1 MRGWLVVLVVLATAR
16 VADAGTWYYKWSC
29 AGACAPNQLSIRG
42 VEGPFAS
49 ESMCTDARWGDSR
62 RWEFIGPG
70 NLGGLSSCAE
80 YDGTPTADDV
90 GSRAVVA
97 PVTQRYSIA
106 AVGGRGWKVRDE
118 TGDTDGLSTFGIDLN
133 IVMGPRPWI
142 GLETGLGIQR
152 APIRSPRWTGE
163 VNMFVI
169 PWTVGFASSPPI
181 LRTKSLELRLDLAA
195 DIAFLFR
202 ANCEECDAAN
212 VSGSAIAWILRGG
225 IDIYPRAA
233 RTPGI
238 GLHAAMWFGKQGSI
252 TDDTVNSDIEI
263 IAPRFFVELALLG
276 RNGALFW

>member
-1 MRGWLVVLVVLATAR
+1 MVVLVVMALAR
-16 VADAGTWYYKWSC
+16 NADAGSWYYKWSC

-42 VEGPFAS
+42 VEGPFTS
-49 ESMCTDARWGDSR
+49 EGMCTDARWGDSR

-90 GSRAVVA
+90 GPRGVSK
-97 PVTQRYSIA
+97 PLVTQRYSLGVVA
-106 AVGGRGWKVRDE
+106 GPPWQVRDAM
-118 TGDTDGLSTFGIDLN
+118 GDTEGRPVYGIDLN
-133 IVMGPRPWI
+133 VVGGPRPWI
-142 GLETGLGIQR
+142 GLETGIGIQR

-163 VNMFVI
+163 VNMLVI
-169 PWTVGFASSPPI
+169 PWTIGLTSSPGI

-195 DIAFLFR
+195 DIGFLFR
-202 ANCEECDAAN
+202 TSCEECLAAD
-212 VSGSAIAWILRGG
+212 VSGSSYVWILRGG

-238 GLHAAMWFGKQGSI
+238 GIHGVFWFGKQGSL
-252 TDDTVNSDIEI
+252 TDETAMSAIEI
-263 IAPRFFVELALLG
+263 LPPTYFVQIALLG